1 MTDGRRISYD
11 LKYNGNNFTADIDSF
26 VTGLSYTDNFTGTAD
41 DITINL
47 ADKNRIWLGNWMPE
61 KGAAIE
67 AVLIIPPGWGNK
79 GTIKRDLGYYEI
91 DESSGGGPTTTVSI
105 KATSIPQESSLKG
118 EKKSRSWEKT
128 TLKKVLTDVAK
139 KNGLGI
145 FYDAA
150 DNPSFD
156 RLDQEYESDG
166 AFLYRLCNENGLAL
180 KVANKKV
187 YAIDEEQLEK
197 EEVVTTINRTDQL
210 IKKWNYKDTLNGS
223 YKSCKVTYTDTQKKK
238 TFKQTFTPSKPPKTG
253 RVLLVN
259 EEVNSD
265 AAALRL
271 AKKKLREANKEATT
285 VTITMAGIINLYAG
299 QNVKLAGFS
308 KLDGKY
314 IVTSIS
320 GKTGDTSETTL
331 NLRKCLVGY

>member
-11 LKYNGNNFTADIDSF
+11 LKYNGTSLTADIDPFITSLSF
-26 VTGLSYTDNFTGTAD
+26 TDNFTGSAD
-41 DITINL
+41 DISINL
-47 ADKNRIWLGNWMPE
+47 VDKDNLWIGNWMPE
-61 KGAAIE
+61 KGAAIQ
-67 AVLIIPPGWGNK
+67 AVLVIPPGWGNK
-79 GTIKRDLGYYEI
+79 STIKRNLGYYEI
-91 DESSGGGPTTTVSI
+91 DESSGGGPPTSVSL
-105 KATSIPQESSLKG
+105 KATSIPQESSIKG

-145 FYDAA
+145 YYDAA

-180 KVANKKV
+180 KLANKKV
-187 YAIDEEQLEK
+187 YAIDEEQLES
-197 EEVVTTINRTDQL
+197 EDFVTTIKRTDQL
-210 IKKWNYKDTLNGS
+210 IKKWSFKDTLNGS

-238 TFKQTFTPSKPPKTG
+238 TFNKTFTPSRPPKTG
-253 RVLLVN
+253 RVLIVN
-259 EEVNSD
+259 EEVDSD
-265 AAALRL
+265 AAAYRL
-271 AKKKLREANKEATT
+271 AKKKLRDANKEATT

-299 QNVKLAGFS
+299 QNVKLSGFS

-314 IVTSIS
+314 IITSIS
-320 GKTGDTSETTL
+320 GKTGDSSEMTL
-331 NLRKCLVGY
+331 NLRKCLEGY

>member
-11 LKYNGNNFTADIDSF
+11 LKYNGNKFTADIDPF
-26 VTGLSYTDNFTGTAD
+26 VTGLSYTDNFTGSAD
-41 DITINL
+41 DLTINL
-47 ADKNRIWLGNWMPE
+47 ADKDRIWLGNWMPE
-61 KGAAIE
+61 KGAAIQ

-79 GTIKRDLGYYEI
+79 STSKRDLGYYEI
-91 DESSGGGPTTTVSI
+91 DESSGGGPPTTVSI
-105 KATSIPQESSLKG
+105 KSTSIPQESSLKG

-145 FYDAA
+145 YYDAA
-150 DNPSFD
+150 DNPSFE

-180 KVANKKV
+180 KLANKKV
-187 YAIDEEQLEK
+187 YAIDEEQLESLDT
-197 EEVVTTINRTDQL
+197 VATINRTDQL

-238 TFKQTFTPSKPPKTG
+238 TYKQTFTPSKPPKTG

-299 QNVKLAGFS
+299 QTVNIKGFS
-308 KLDGKY
+308 NLDGKY
-314 IVTSIS
+314 IITSLS